1 MISIKFLLVI
11 SRLCKTERSW
21 ELRPWSHKMNL
32 LDNLSTSLHYFCRKW
47 IGATND
53 NSKFHLRF
61 KGLIMSNEWVCSC
74 RKGNF
79 QSEVSESLISFLYG
93 IVSDF
98 LSSKSKI
105 KLIHF
110 TFYKLLLLKKRPNF
124 HCWLIH
130 KGLRLNLLLCDYCG
144 WPVMPQNGENAL
156 YAIPRAVNQICQTL
170 QQLSITLRQRFCRN
184 DLKWFYNIARKFA

>member
-1 MISIKFLLVI
+1 MPLKLSVFPSEPLCFLL
-11 SRLCKTERSW
+11 S
-21 ELRPWSHKMNL
+21 
-32 LDNLSTSLHYFCRKW
+32 
-47 IGATND
+47 
-53 NSKFHLRF
+53 SKIHREKLFIWKGHLTQF
-61 KGLIMSNEWVCSC
+61 GEFAIHIVK
-74 RKGNF
+74 NF
-79 QSEVSESLISFLYG
+79 QSEVSESFISFLYE

-105 KLIHF
+105 RLIHF
-110 TFYKLLLLKKRPNF
+110 TFYKLLATTNKRPNF

-130 KGLRLNLLLCDYCG
+130 KELRLNLLLCDYCG

-184 DLKWFYNIARKFA
+184 DLKWFWND